1 MTQYIVRRLLFVPP
15 LLLVGSLLI
24 FLLLRV
30 VPGDPAAGLL
40 GDEAMPEDIEA
51 FREKIGLNHSLPR
64 QYADWLK
71 SAVTG
76 ELGRSIVT
84 NQPVGPQILKRLPV
98 TVEILVLSLVMG
110 TAIGVAFGIASA
122 LFQDTPLDY
131 GVRVFSVAA
140 LSVPAFFALT
150 LLILLPSI
158 WFNYVPPFGYVSPL
172 EDPWKNARMFLP
184 PTLLLSVES
193 SAGLM
198 RYTRSVFLDV
208 MRQDY
213 VRTARAK
220 GLAERVVVSRHML
233 KNAMVPVVTIIGARI
248 AGLLGGSVI
257 LEQVMSLSGIGQFTY
272 QAVISRDYPVVQTM
286 ALYIGAVVALS
297 HLVVDISYAYFDP
310 RIRYR

>member
-15 LLLVGSLLI
+15 LLLAGSLLI

-40 GDEAMPEDIEA
+40 GDEATREDIEA

-110 TAIGVAFGIASA
+110 TAIGVVFGIASA